1 MIIRAATEQD
11 IPSIVQLLKLSLGE
25 SLMPK
30 SEAFWKWKHIDNPFG
45 KSPVL
50 VAEENNQLIGV
61 RAFMRWEWKQSDTVY
76 KAVRAV
82 DTATHPQHQGK
93 GIFKKL
99 TLQLVEQCKS
109 EGVDFIFNTPNTSS
123 MPGYLKMGWSKVG
136 KLPIHIRPRLAWR
149 SISSDFDNTYALE
162 QQLEKFKHEQLAQH
176 HQHELTTNY
185 LPQFL
190 AWRYATNPNI
200 SYYGV
205 SDEQGTS
212 LVIFRLKP
220 TRVGT
225 EFRICDQLLAPG
237 TNPSYIKKHV
247 QKAIEQSSS
256 TLVTYASQQTLPW
269 TLAWAI
275 GPMVTT
281 MPLSSRLKS
290 LSFDFWK
297 PTLGDME
304 VF

>member
-30 SEAFWKWKHIDNPFG
+30 SEAFWEWKHIDNPFG

-50 VAEENNQLIGV
+50 VAEENHQLIGV
-61 RAFMRWEWKQSDTVY
+61 RAFMRWEWKQGNTVY

-82 DTATHPQHQGK
+82 DTATHPHHQGK

-136 KLPIHIRPRLAWR
+136 KLPVHIRPRVAWR
-149 SISSDFDNTYALE
+149 AETSDFDRTYAIE
-162 QQLEKFKHEQLAQH
+162 NQLGKFKHEQLTQR
-176 HQHELTTNY
+176 HQHKLTTHY
-185 LPQFL
+185 IPQFL
-190 AWRYATNPNI
+190 AWRYAANPNI
-200 SYYGV
+200 RYYGV

-225 EFRICDQLLAPG
+225 EFRICDQLHTPEA
-237 TNPSYIKKHV
+237 NPSYMKKLL
-247 QKAIEQSSS
+247 QKAIEHSGS
-256 TLVTYASQQTLPW
+256 TLVTYASQQALRWAP
-269 TLAWAI
+269 AVAI

-297 PTLGDME
+297 PSLGDME